1 MWYKGIK
8 EWHFLQW
15 DLGTNRLNLLKI
27 RPRLDNFY
35 KNIELSSDS
44 FDNDVERSNA
54 AIYRGSSSIIKATQK
69 GLLPIYY
76 DIIDQPNIDP
86 IYELNEYK
94 NKIINPVD
102 LTKIIS
108 SKIESLDNQK
118 KIINNIKSYF
128 TEFDH
133 NELTKIRVWK
143 LQ

>member
-1 MWYKGIK
+1 
-8 EWHFLQW
+8 
-15 DLGTNRLNLLKI
+15 
-27 RPRLDNFY
+27 
-35 KNIELSSDS
+35 
-44 FDNDVERSNA
+44 
-54 AIYRGSSSIIKATQK
+54 
-69 GLLPIYY
+69 LLPIYD

-133 NELTKIRVWK
+133 NELTKIRV
-143 LQ
+143 